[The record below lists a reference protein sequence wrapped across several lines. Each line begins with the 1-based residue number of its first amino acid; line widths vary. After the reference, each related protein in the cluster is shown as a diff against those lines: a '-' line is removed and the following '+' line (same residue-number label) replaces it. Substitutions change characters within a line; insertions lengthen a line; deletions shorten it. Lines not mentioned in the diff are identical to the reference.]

1 METGKRIWIQCQN
14 KHCERWRRLPKGMDS
29 FPGKF
34 TCDQNTWEPAKS
46 TCKGLGLESKPTPA
60 AAAAPSVD
68 ENGPNNRARKLM
80 KKINEIQLLKR
91 RQASGEELEENQLK
105 KVKGE
110 AELQAQLEAMGHPFD
125 AMGVMS
131 PVLSGSKRREP
142 SMSDSDTE
150 EEETVAAKKPKH
162 AAVDIGAM
170 QSQLKQLTKK
180 KAAAVEEE
188 DYGTAKTLKGEI
200 DNLNTQ
206 IEQAEKAAKAAEKA
220 AKAAAE
226 KAAKEKAAKEA
237 AAKAKAAKA
246 KADEEEAAKKKAK
259 AEKAEKA
266 AAKAKAAEEEAAAK
280 AKPSKKRKKTDA
292 GDVESMQSELKQ
304 LTKKKAAAVEAED
317 YGVAKSLKGEIDSL
331 TAQIAEAEEAAQNSG
346 PDVAALEK
354 QISELKAKKAAAVE
368 SEDYGAAKKIK
379 GEIDALTAEIDSC
392 QTDNKAEEEAAAA
405 KAAEEE
411 AAKAKAKA
419 AKKVASLEKQMT
431 PLKAKKAAAV
441 EAEDYGS
448 AKKIK
453 GEMDAIAAEI
463 EALQ

>member
-1 METGKRIWIQCQN
+1 MRIWIQCQN

-46 TCKGLGLESKPTPA
+46 SCKGLGLEKQPTPA
-60 AAAAPSVD
+60 ANAPSVD

-80 KKINEIQLLKR
+80 KKINEIKLLKR
-91 RQASGEELEENQLK
+91 RQASGEELAENQRK
-105 KVKGE
+105 KVE
-110 AELQAQLEAMGHPFD
+110 SEPELQAQLEAMGHPFD
-125 AMGVMS
+125 AMSIMS
-131 PVLSGSKRREP
+131 PVLTGSKRKEP

-150 EEETVAAKKPKH
+150 EEDAAPAKKPKL

-180 KAAAVEEE
+180 KAAAVEAE
-188 DYGTAKTLKGEI
+188 DYGAAKTLKGEI

-226 KAAKEKAAKEA
+226 KAAKEKAAKAA

-246 KADEEEAAKKKAK
+246 KA
-259 AEKAEKA
+259 
-266 AAKAKAAEEEAAAK
+266 
-280 AKPSKKRKKTDA
+280 
-292 GDVESMQSELKQ
+292 V
-304 LTKKKAAAVEAED
+304 
-317 YGVAKSLKGEIDSL
+317 
-331 TAQIAEAEEAAQNSG
+331 
-346 PDVAALEK
+346 
-354 QISELKAKKAAAVE
+354 
-368 SEDYGAAKKIK
+368 
-379 GEIDALTAEIDSC
+379 
-392 QTDNKAEEEAAAA
+392 
-405 KAAEEE
+405 
-411 AAKAKAKA
+411 
-419 AKKVASLEKQMT
+419 KKVASLEKQMT

-453 GEMDAIAAEI
+453 GEIDAIAAEI

>member
-1 METGKRIWIQCQN
+1 MRIWIQCQN

-46 TCKGLGLESKPTPA
+46 SCKGLGLEKQPTPA
-60 AAAAPSVD
+60 ANAPSVD

-80 KKINEIQLLKR
+80 KKINEIKLLKR
-91 RQASGEELEENQLK
+91 RQASGEELAENQRK
-105 KVKGE
+105 KVE
-110 AELQAQLEAMGHPFD
+110 SEPELQAQLEAMGHPFD
-125 AMGVMS
+125 AMSIMS
-131 PVLSGSKRREP
+131 PVLTGSKRKEP

-150 EEETVAAKKPKH
+150 EEDAAPAKKPKL

-180 KAAAVEEE
+180 KAAAVEAE
-188 DYGTAKTLKGEI
+188 DYGAAKTLKGEI

-206 IEQAEKAAKAAEKA
+206 IEQAEKAAKAAEEA

-226 KAAKEKAAKEA
+226 KAAKEKAAKAA

-246 KADEEEAAKKKAK
+246 KADEEEAAKKKA
-259 AEKAEKA
+259 KAEKA

-317 YGVAKSLKGEIDSL
+317 YGAAKSLKGEIDSL

-354 QISELKAKKAAAVE
+354 QISELKAKKAAALE
-368 SEDYGAAKKIK
+368 SEDYDAAKQIK
-379 GEIDALTAEIDSC
+379 GEIDSLTAQIDSC
-392 QTDNKAEEEAAAA
+392 QTDNKAEKEPAAAS
-405 KAAEEE
+405 
-411 AAKAKAKA
+411 
-419 AKKVASLEKQMT
+419 VA
-431 PLKAKKAAAV
+431 
-441 EAEDYGS
+441 G
-448 AKKIK
+448 
-453 GEMDAIAAEI
+453 
-463 EALQ
+463 

>member
-1 METGKRIWIQCQN
+1 MRIWIQCQN

-46 TCKGLGLESKPTPA
+46 SCKGLGLEKQPTPA
-60 AAAAPSVD
+60 ANAPSVD

-80 KKINEIQLLKR
+80 KKINEIKLLKR
-91 RQASGEELEENQLK
+91 RQASGEELAENQRK
-105 KVKGE
+105 KVE
-110 AELQAQLEAMGHPFD
+110 SEPELQAQLEAMGHPFD
-125 AMGVMS
+125 AMSIMS
-131 PVLSGSKRREP
+131 PVLTGSKRKEP

-150 EEETVAAKKPKH
+150 EEDAAPAKKPKQ

-180 KAAAVEEE
+180 KAAAVEAE
-188 DYGTAKTLKGEI
+188 DYGAAKTLKGEI

-206 IEQAEKAAKAAEKA
+206 IEQAEKAAKEKA
-220 AKAAAE
+220 AKA
-226 KAAKEKAAKEA
+226 A

-317 YGVAKSLKGEIDSL
+317 YGAAKSLKGEIDSL
-331 TAQIAEAEEAAQNSG
+331 TAQIA
-346 PDVAALEK
+346 
-354 QISELKAKKAAAVE
+354 
-368 SEDYGAAKKIK
+368 
-379 GEIDALTAEIDSC
+379 
-392 QTDNKAEEEAAAA
+392 
-405 KAAEEE
+405 
-411 AAKAKAKA
+411 
-419 AKKVASLEKQMT
+419 
-431 PLKAKKAAAV
+431 
-441 EAEDYGS
+441 
-448 AKKIK
+448 
-453 GEMDAIAAEI
+453 
-463 EALQ
+463 